1 MMREIIPN
9 LILIKVVLNFI
20 GEKISLEPGVPIVH
34 YRFTEYVDVASR
46 HPRRSINVDDTRTQI
61 GRRRPNTAKS
71 KPYISVG
78 GSFRAEYASS
88 YSSKQLS

>member
-1 MMREIIPN
+1 MLFGLIN
-9 LILIKVVLNFI
+9 LMVKN
-20 GEKISLEPGVPIVH
+20 SLEPGVPIVH

-46 HPRRSINVDDTRTQI
+46 HPRRSISVDDTRTHI
-61 GRRRPNTAKS
+61 GRRRPDTAKS

-88 YSSKQLS
+88 YSSKQLP